1 MQITDLL
8 KRESVE
14 LNGSAS
20 SKKEA
25 LEKMVR
31 LMVKQGNIADPEE
44 YQRKVFARE
53 EEGSTGV
60 GEGVA
65 IPHAK
70 TAAVTKPGLAF
81 MRCLDGVEF
90 DSLDGMP
97 AKLFFLIAAPDSKDN
112 VHLDVLS
119 RLSTLLMDPDFI
131 DGIMAV
137 DSVDGLYE
145 LIGQKE
151 REKFPEEF
159 EKQEPAGDA
168 TSGKETTGAG
178 AACVE
183 AAGAAKEEKPVGFR
197 VLAVTACPTGIAHT
211 YMAAESLEQHAKKRG
226 ITIKV
231 ETNGQSGVKNLLTA
245 EDIEQAEGIIVAA
258 DKYVPMNRFKGKR
271 VVIVKVA
278 DGINKADQLLDEA
291 LSGSAP
297 VFEGESGGAGA
308 AEAAAEESSAR
319 KTYKH
324 LMNGVSHMLPFVIG
338 GGILIALAF
347 LFDMGAAG
355 TSKFGSSTPLAAFFK
370 NVGGLAFSFM
380 MPMLAGFIAASIA
393 DRPGLLVGFVAGA
406 MANSGGSGFFGALV
420 GGFAA
425 GYLILLLKKVFSAL
439 PDSLENLKPILL
451 YPVIGL
457 MIMGALMVF
466 AINPV
471 MGAVNHWVNGSLMA
485 MSGGSK
491 ILMGLILGGMMSID
505 FGGPF
510 NKAAYV
516 FGTASLA
523 SADGSAVSS
532 PFMASVMIGGMVPP
546 LAIALACRLFPK
558 KFTAQE
564 RSSSL
569 TNFVMGLSF
578 ITEGAIPFAAE
589 DPTRVIPACAIGA
602 ALSGALSMF
611 FGCTIP
617 APHGGIFVLGV
628 ITNWPM
634 YVVSLAA
641 GSIVGAV
648 LLGVL
653 KKNKA

>member
-14 LNGSAS
+14 LNGSATD
-20 SKKEA
+20 KKDA
-25 LEKMVR
+25 LEKMVA
-31 LMVKQGNIADPEE
+31 LMVKQGNIADPET
-44 YQRKVFARE
+44 YKKKVFARE

-81 MRCLDGVEF
+81 MRCKDGVEF
-90 DSLDGMP
+90 DSLDGQP
-97 AKLFFLIAAPDSKDN
+97 AKLFFLIAAPDTKDN

-131 DGIMAV
+131 DGLMAV
-137 DSVDGLYE
+137 DTVDALYE
-145 LIGQKE
+145 MIAKAE
-151 REKFPEEF
+151 KEKFPEE
-159 EKQEPAGDA
+159 EPQEEAPA
-168 TSGKETTGAG
+168 
-178 AACVE
+178 AAEE
-183 AAGAAKEEKPVGFR
+183 AKPEGYQ

-211 YMAAESLEQHAKKRG
+211 YMAAESLEQHAAKRG
-226 ITIKV
+226 ISIKV
-231 ETNGQSGVKNLLTA
+231 ETNGQSGVKNALTA
-245 EDIEQAEGIIVAA
+245 DDIANATGIIVAA

-291 LSGSAP
+291 LSGNAP
-297 VFEGESGGAGA
+297 VFEGEEGGAAGPE
-308 AEAAAEESSAR
+308 AEAAEESQAR
-319 KTYKH
+319 KAYKH

-355 TSKFGSSTPLAAFFK
+355 TAQFGSSTPLAKFFK
-370 NVGGLAFSFM
+370 DVGGLAFSFM

-406 MANSGGSGFFGALV
+406 MAAGGGSGFFGALV

-425 GYLILLLKKVFSAL
+425 GYLILGLKKVLGFL

-451 YPVIGL
+451 YPVLGL
-457 MIMGALMVF
+457 MIMGALMVLV
-466 AINPV
+466 INPV
-471 MGAVNHWVNGSLMA
+471 MGAVNQWVNGGLTS

-491 ILMGLILGGMMSID
+491 VLLGLVLGGMMSID
-505 FGGPF
+505 FGGPL

-523 SADGSAVSS
+523 GADGQAVSS

-546 LAIALACRLFPK
+546 LAIAVACRMFPK
-558 KFTAQE
+558 KFTEQQ
-564 RSSSL
+564 RNSSL

-589 DPTRVIPACAIGA
+589 DPSRVIPACCIGA
-602 ALSGALSMF
+602 AVAGALSMV

-617 APHGGIFVLGV
+617 APHGGIFVFGV
-628 ITNWPM
+628 VHNWPM
-634 YVVSLAA
+634 YLVSLAV
-641 GSIVGAV
+641 GTGVGAV

-653 KKNKA
+653 KKNK

>member
-1 MQITDLL
+1 MHITDLL

-14 LNGSAS
+14 LNGSATD
-20 SKKEA
+20 KKDA
-25 LEKMVR
+25 LEKMVA
-31 LMVKQGNIADPEE
+31 LMVKQGNVEDPEE
-44 YQRKVFARE
+44 YKKRVFARE

-81 MRCLDGVEF
+81 MRCRDGVEF
-90 DSLDGMP
+90 DSLDGQP
-97 AKLFFLIAAPDSKDN
+97 AKLFFLIASPDTKDN

-119 RLSTLLMDPDFI
+119 RLSTLLMDPEFI
-131 DGIMAV
+131 DGLMNV
-137 DSVDGLYE
+137 DSVDGLYNMIAKAE
-145 LIGQKE
+145 K
-151 REKFPEEF
+151 EKFPEE
-159 EKQEPAGDA
+159 
-168 TSGKETTGAG
+168 
-178 AACVE
+178 
-183 AAGAAKEEKPVGFR
+183 AKEEVPAAAEEASSQGYQ

-211 YMAAESLEQHAKKRG
+211 YMAAESLEQHAARRG
-226 ITIKV
+226 VSIKV
-231 ETNGQSGVKNLLTA
+231 ETNGQSGVKNALTA
-245 EDIEQAEGIIVAA
+245 DDIANATGIIVAA

-291 LSGSAP
+291 LSGNAP
-297 VFEGESGGAGA
+297 VFEGEEGGAAGPE
-308 AEAAAEESSAR
+308 AEAAEESQAR
-319 KTYKH
+319 KAYKH

-355 TSKFGSSTPLAAFFK
+355 TAKFGSSTPLAKFFK
-370 NVGGLAFSFM
+370 DVGGLAFSFM

-406 MANSGGSGFFGALV
+406 MAASGGSGFFGALV

-425 GYLILLLKKVFSAL
+425 GYLILVLKKLLGFL

-451 YPVIGL
+451 YPVLGL
-457 MIMGALMVF
+457 MVMGALMVLV
-466 AINPV
+466 INPV
-471 MGAVNHWVNGSLMA
+471 MGAVNHWVNGGLTS
-485 MSGGSK
+485 MSGGSR
-491 ILMGLILGGMMSID
+491 ILLGLVLGGMMSID
-505 FGGPF
+505 FGGPL

-523 SADGSAVSS
+523 GADGQAISS

-546 LAIALACRLFPK
+546 LAIAVACRLFPG

-589 DPTRVIPACAIGA
+589 DPGRVIPACCIGA
-602 ALSGALSMF
+602 AVAGALSMV

-617 APHGGIFVLGV
+617 APHGGIFVFGV
-628 ITNWPM
+628 VHNWPM
-634 YVVSLAA
+634 YLVSLVVGTA
-641 GSIVGAV
+641 VGAV

-653 KKNKA
+653 KKNK

>member
-14 LNGSAS
+14 LNGSATD
-20 SKKEA
+20 KKDA
-25 LEKMVR
+25 LEKMVA

-44 YQRKVFARE
+44 YKKRVFARE

-81 MRCLDGVEF
+81 MRVKDGVEF
-90 DSLDGMP
+90 DSLDGQP
-97 AKLFFLIAAPDSKDN
+97 AKLFFLIAAPDTKDN

-131 DGIMAV
+131 DGLMAV
-137 DSVDGLYE
+137 DSVDGLYD
-145 LIGQKE
+145 LIAKAE
-151 REKFPEEF
+151 KEKFPDEE
-159 EKQEPAGDA
+159 
-168 TSGKETTGAG
+168 
-178 AACVE
+178 
-183 AAGAAKEEKPVGFR
+183 AKEEAPAAEEAKPEGYQ

-211 YMAAESLEQHAKKRG
+211 YMAAESLEQHAAKRG
-226 ITIKV
+226 ISIKV
-231 ETNGQSGVKNLLTA
+231 ETNGQSGVKNALTA
-245 EDIEQAEGIIVAA
+245 DDIANATGIIVAA

-291 LSGSAP
+291 LSGHAP
-297 VFEGESGGAGA
+297 VFEGEQGGAAAAGAEAGA
-308 AEAAAEESSAR
+308 AEESQAR
-319 KTYKH
+319 KAYKH

-355 TSKFGSSTPLAAFFK
+355 TANFGSSTPLAKFFK
-370 NVGGLAFSFM
+370 DVGGLAFSFM

-406 MANSGGSGFFGALV
+406 MAASGGSGFFGALV

-425 GYLILLLKKVFSAL
+425 GYLILVLKKFLSFL

-451 YPVIGL
+451 YPVLGL
-457 MIMGALMVF
+457 MIMGALMVLV
-466 AINPV
+466 INPV
-471 MGAVNHWVNGSLMA
+471 MGAVNHWVNGGLTS

-491 ILMGLILGGMMSID
+491 VLLGLVLGGMMSID
-505 FGGPF
+505 FGGPL

-523 SADGSAVSS
+523 GADGQAVSS

-546 LAIALACRLFPK
+546 LAIAVACRLFPK
-558 KFTAQE
+558 KFTEQE

-589 DPTRVIPACAIGA
+589 DPSRVIPACCIGA
-602 ALSGALSMF
+602 AVAGALSMV

-617 APHGGIFVLGV
+617 APHGGIFVFGV
-628 ITNWPM
+628 VHNWPM
-634 YVVSLAA
+634 YLVSLAV
-641 GSIVGAV
+641 GTGVGAV

-653 KKNKA
+653 KKSK

>member
-14 LNGSAS
+14 LDGSAAD
-20 SKKEA
+20 KKDA
-25 LEKMVR
+25 LEKLVA
-31 LMVKQGNIADPEE
+31 LMVKQGNIADAEE
-44 YQRKVFARE
+44 YKKKVFARE

-70 TAAVTKPGLAF
+70 TAAVTRPGLAF
-81 MRCLDGVEF
+81 MRCRDGVEF
-90 DSLDGMP
+90 DSLDGQP
-97 AKLFFLIAAPDSKDN
+97 AKLFFLIAAPDTRDN

-131 DGIMAV
+131 DGLMAV
-137 DSVDGLYE
+137 DSVDGLYD
-145 LIGQKE
+145 LIAGAEK
-151 REKFPEEF
+151 EKFPEEET
-159 EKQEPAGDA
+159 EKETPAG
-168 TSGKETTGAG
+168 G
-178 AACVE
+178 
-183 AAGAAKEEKPVGFR
+183 EEVKPQGYQ

-211 YMAAESLEQHAKKRG
+211 YMAAESLEQHAARRG
-226 ITIKV
+226 ISIKV
-231 ETNGQSGVKNLLTA
+231 ETNGQSGVKNALTA
-245 EDIEQAEGIIVAA
+245 EDIAGATGIIVAA

-291 LSGSAP
+291 LSGTAP
-297 VFEGESGGAGA
+297 VFEGEEGGTSAP
-308 AEAAAEESSAR
+308 EREAAEESQAR
-319 KTYKH
+319 KAYKH

-355 TSKFGSSTPLAAFFK
+355 TAKFGSSTPLAKFFK
-370 NVGGLAFSFM
+370 DVGGLAFSFM

-406 MANSGGSGFFGALV
+406 MAAGGGSGFFGALV

-425 GYLILLLKKVFSAL
+425 GYLILGVKKALGFL

-451 YPVIGL
+451 YPVLGL
-457 MIMGALMVF
+457 MIMGALMVLV
-466 AINPV
+466 INPV
-471 MGAVNHWVNGSLMA
+471 MGAVNQWVNGGLTS

-491 ILMGLILGGMMSID
+491 VLLGLVLGGMMSID
-505 FGGPF
+505 FGGPL

-523 SADGSAVSS
+523 GADGQAVSS

-546 LAIALACRLFPK
+546 LAIAVACRMFPK
-558 KFTAQE
+558 KFTEQQ
-564 RSSSL
+564 RNSSL

-589 DPTRVIPACAIGA
+589 DPSRVIPACCIGA
-602 ALSGALSMF
+602 AVAGALSMV

-617 APHGGIFVLGV
+617 APHGGIFVFGV
-628 ITNWPM
+628 VHNWPM
-634 YVVSLAA
+634 YLVSLAV
-641 GSIVGAV
+641 GTGVGAV

-653 KKNKA
+653 KKNK

>member
-14 LNGSAS
+14 LNGSATD
-20 SKKEA
+20 KKDA
-25 LEKMVR
+25 LEKMVA
-31 LMVKQGNIADPEE
+31 LMVKQGNIADPET
-44 YQRKVFARE
+44 YKKKVFARE

-70 TAAVTKPGLAF
+70 TAAVTRPGLAF
-81 MRCLDGVEF
+81 MRCKDGVEF
-90 DSLDGMP
+90 DSLDGQP
-97 AKLFFLIAAPDSKDN
+97 AKLFFLIAAPDTKDN

-131 DGIMAV
+131 DGLMAV
-137 DSVDGLYE
+137 DSVDALYE
-145 LIGQKE
+145 MIAKAE
-151 REKFPEEF
+151 KEKFPEE
-159 EKQEPAGDA
+159 EPQEEAPA
-168 TSGKETTGAG
+168 
-178 AACVE
+178 AAEE
-183 AAGAAKEEKPVGFR
+183 AKPEGYQ

-211 YMAAESLEQHAKKRG
+211 YMAAESLEQHAAKRG
-226 ITIKV
+226 ISIKV
-231 ETNGQSGVKNLLTA
+231 ETNGQSGVKNALTA
-245 EDIEQAEGIIVAA
+245 DDIANATGIIVAA

-291 LSGSAP
+291 LSGTAP
-297 VFEGESGGAGA
+297 VFEGEEGGTVAPEGEAG
-308 AEAAAEESSAR
+308 EESQAR
-319 KTYKH
+319 KAYKH

-355 TSKFGSSTPLAAFFK
+355 TAQFGSSTPLAKFFK
-370 NVGGLAFSFM
+370 DVGGLAFSFM

-406 MANSGGSGFFGALV
+406 MAANGGSGFFGALV

-425 GYLILLLKKVFSAL
+425 GYLILGLKKALGFL

-451 YPVIGL
+451 YPVLGL
-457 MIMGALMVF
+457 MIMGALMVLV
-466 AINPV
+466 INPV
-471 MGAVNHWVNGSLMA
+471 MGAVNQWVNGGLTS

-491 ILMGLILGGMMSID
+491 VLLGLVLGGMMSID
-505 FGGPF
+505 FGGPL

-523 SADGSAVSS
+523 GADGQAVSS

-546 LAIALACRLFPK
+546 LAIAVACRMFPK
-558 KFTAQE
+558 KFTEQQ
-564 RSSSL
+564 RNSSL

-589 DPTRVIPACAIGA
+589 DPSRVIPACCIGA
-602 ALSGALSMF
+602 AVAGALSMV

-617 APHGGIFVLGV
+617 APHGGIFVFGV
-628 ITNWPM
+628 VHNWPM
-634 YVVSLAA
+634 YLVSLAV
-641 GSIVGAV
+641 GTGVGAV

-653 KKNKA
+653 KKNK

>member
-14 LNGSAS
+14 LNGSATD
-20 SKKEA
+20 KKDA
-25 LEKMVR
+25 LEKMVA
-31 LMVKQGNIADPEE
+31 LMVKQGNIADPET
-44 YQRKVFARE
+44 YKKKVFARE

-81 MRCLDGVEF
+81 MRCKDGVEF
-90 DSLDGMP
+90 DSLDGQP
-97 AKLFFLIAAPDSKDN
+97 AKLFFLIAAPDTKDN

-131 DGIMAV
+131 DGLMAV
-137 DSVDGLYE
+137 DTVDTLYE
-145 LIGQKE
+145 MIAKAE
-151 REKFPEEF
+151 KEKFPEE
-159 EKQEPAGDA
+159 EPQEEAPA
-168 TSGKETTGAG
+168 
-178 AACVE
+178 AAEE
-183 AAGAAKEEKPVGFR
+183 AKPEGYQ

-211 YMAAESLEQHAKKRG
+211 YMAAESLEQHAARRG
-226 ITIKV
+226 ISIKV
-231 ETNGQSGVKNLLTA
+231 ETNGQSGVKNALTA
-245 EDIEQAEGIIVAA
+245 NDIANATGIIVAA

-291 LSGSAP
+291 LSGTAP
-297 VFEGESGGAGA
+297 VFEGEEGGTSAPEG
-308 AEAAAEESSAR
+308 EAVEESQAR
-319 KTYKH
+319 KAYKH

-355 TSKFGSSTPLAAFFK
+355 TAQFGSSTPLAKFFK
-370 NVGGLAFSFM
+370 DVGGLAFSFM

-406 MANSGGSGFFGALV
+406 MAANGGSGFFGALV

-425 GYLILLLKKVFSAL
+425 GYLILGLKKALGFL

-451 YPVIGL
+451 YPVLGL
-457 MIMGALMVF
+457 MIMGALMVLV
-466 AINPV
+466 INPV
-471 MGAVNHWVNGSLMA
+471 MGAVNQWVNGGLTS

-491 ILMGLILGGMMSID
+491 VLLGLVLGGMMSID
-505 FGGPF
+505 FGGPL

-523 SADGSAVSS
+523 GADGQAVSS

-546 LAIALACRLFPK
+546 LAIAVACRMFPK
-558 KFTAQE
+558 KFTEQQ
-564 RSSSL
+564 RNSSL
-569 TNFVMGLSF
+569 TNLVMGLSF

-589 DPTRVIPACAIGA
+589 DPSRVIPACCIGA
-602 ALSGALSMF
+602 AVAGALSMV

-617 APHGGIFVLGV
+617 APHGGIFVFGV
-628 ITNWPM
+628 VHNWPM
-634 YVVSLAA
+634 YLVSLAV
-641 GSIVGAV
+641 GTGVGAV

-653 KKNKA
+653 KKNK

>member
-14 LNGSAS
+14 LNGSATD
-20 SKKEA
+20 KKDA
-25 LEKMVR
+25 LEKMVA

-44 YQRKVFARE
+44 YKKRVFARE

-81 MRCLDGVEF
+81 MRVKDGVEF
-90 DSLDGMP
+90 DSLDGQP
-97 AKLFFLIAAPDSKDN
+97 AKLFFLIAAPDTKDN

-131 DGIMAV
+131 DGLMAV
-137 DSVDGLYE
+137 DSVDGLYD
-145 LIGQKE
+145 LIAKAE
-151 REKFPEEF
+151 KEKFPDEE
-159 EKQEPAGDA
+159 
-168 TSGKETTGAG
+168 
-178 AACVE
+178 
-183 AAGAAKEEKPVGFR
+183 AKEEAPAAEEAKPEGYQ

-211 YMAAESLEQHAKKRG
+211 YMAAESLEQHAAKRG
-226 ITIKV
+226 ISIKV
-231 ETNGQSGVKNLLTA
+231 ETNGQSGVKNALTA
-245 EDIEQAEGIIVAA
+245 DDIANATGIIVAA

-291 LSGSAP
+291 LSGNAP
-297 VFEGESGGAGA
+297 VFEGEQGGAEAGA
-308 AEAAAEESSAR
+308 ETAAEESQAR
-319 KTYKH
+319 KAYKH

-355 TSKFGSSTPLAAFFK
+355 TANFGSSTPLAKFFK
-370 NVGGLAFSFM
+370 DVGGLAFSFM

-406 MANSGGSGFFGALV
+406 MAASGGSGFFGALV

-425 GYLILLLKKVFSAL
+425 GYLILVLKKFLSFL

-451 YPVIGL
+451 YPVLGL
-457 MIMGALMVF
+457 MIMGALMVLV
-466 AINPV
+466 INPV
-471 MGAVNHWVNGSLMA
+471 MGAVNQWVNGGLTS

-491 ILMGLILGGMMSID
+491 VLLGLVLGGMMSID
-505 FGGPF
+505 FGGPL

-523 SADGSAVSS
+523 GADGQAVSS

-546 LAIALACRLFPK
+546 LAIAVACRLFPK
-558 KFTAQE
+558 KFTEQE

-589 DPTRVIPACAIGA
+589 DPSRVIPACCIGA
-602 ALSGALSMF
+602 AVAGALSMV

-617 APHGGIFVLGV
+617 APHGGIFVFGV
-628 ITNWPM
+628 VHNWPM
-634 YVVSLAA
+634 YLVSLAV
-641 GSIVGAV
+641 GTGVGAV

-653 KKNKA
+653 KKNK

>member
-14 LNGSAS
+14 LFGSAA
-20 SKKEA
+20 SKQEA
-25 LEKMVR
+25 LDKLIQ

-44 YQRKVFARE
+44 YRKKVFARE
-53 EEGSTGV
+53 AEGSTGV

-70 TAAVTKPGLAF
+70 TSAVTRPGLAF
-81 MRCLDGVEF
+81 MRCADGVEF
-90 DSLDGMP
+90 DSLDGQP
-97 AKLFFLIAAPDSKDN
+97 AKLFFLIAAPDTKDN

-137 DSVDGLYE
+137 DSVDGLYD
-145 LIGQKE
+145 LIGKAE
-151 REKFPEEF
+151 KEKFPEETG
-159 EKQEPAGDA
+159 EGQPAE
-168 TSGKETTGAG
+168 ETAG
-178 AACVE
+178 ASEE
-183 AAGAAKEEKPVGFR
+183 APKGYQ

-211 YMAAESLEQHAKKRG
+211 YMAAESLEQHAAKRG
-226 ITIKV
+226 ISIKV
-231 ETNGQSGVKNLLTA
+231 ETNGQSGVKNALTA
-245 EDIEQAEGIIVAA
+245 EDIAGATGIIVAA
-258 DKYVPMNRFKGKR
+258 DKYVPMDRFKGKP

-278 DGINKADQLLDEA
+278 DGINKADALLDEA
-291 LSGSAP
+291 LSGKAP
-297 VFEGESGGAGA
+297 LYPGEADAAPAGG
-308 AEAAAEESSAR
+308 EVAEESQAR
-319 KTYKH
+319 KAYKH

-338 GGILIALAF
+338 GGLLIALAF

-355 TSKFGSSTPLAAFFK
+355 TAQFGSSTPLAAFFK
-370 NVGGLAFSFM
+370 NVGGLAFM

-406 MANSGGSGFFGALV
+406 MAANGGSGFFGALA
-420 GGFAA
+420 GGFVG
-425 GYLILLLKKVFSAL
+425 GYLILALKRCLSFL

-451 YPVIGL
+451 YPVLGL
-457 MIMGALMVF
+457 MAMGALMVLL
-466 AINPV
+466 INPV
-471 MGAVNHWVNGSLMA
+471 MGAVNHWVNGSLTA

-491 ILMGLILGGMMSID
+491 VLLGLVLGGMMSID
-505 FGGPF
+505 FGGPL

-523 SADGSAVSS
+523 SADGQAVSS

-546 LAIALACRLFPK
+546 LAIAVACRLFPK

-589 DPTRVIPACAIGA
+589 DPSRVIPACAIGA
-602 ALSGALSMF
+602 AVAGALSMV

-628 ITNWPM
+628 VHNWPM
-634 YVVSLAA
+634 YLLSLAA
-641 GSIVGAV
+641 GTAVGAV
-648 LLGVL
+648 LLGFL
-653 KKNKA
+653 KKDR

>member
-14 LNGSAS
+14 LNGSATD
-20 SKKEA
+20 KKDA
-25 LEKMVR
+25 LEKMVA

-44 YQRKVFARE
+44 YKKRVFARE

-81 MRCLDGVEF
+81 MRVKDGVEF
-90 DSLDGMP
+90 DSLDGQP
-97 AKLFFLIAAPDSKDN
+97 AKLFFLIAAPDTKDN

-119 RLSTLLMDPDFI
+119 RLSTLRRDPDFI
-131 DGIMAV
+131 DGLMAV
-137 DSVDGLYE
+137 DSVDGLYD
-145 LIGQKE
+145 LIAKAE
-151 REKFPEEF
+151 KEKFPDEE
-159 EKQEPAGDA
+159 
-168 TSGKETTGAG
+168 
-178 AACVE
+178 
-183 AAGAAKEEKPVGFR
+183 AKEEAPAAEEAKPEGYQ

-211 YMAAESLEQHAKKRG
+211 YMAAESLEQHAAKRG
-226 ITIKV
+226 ISIKV
-231 ETNGQSGVKNLLTA
+231 ETNGQSGVKNALTA
-245 EDIEQAEGIIVAA
+245 DDIANATGIIVAA

-291 LSGSAP
+291 LSGHAP
-297 VFEGESGGAGA
+297 VFEGEQGGAAAAGAEAGA
-308 AEAAAEESSAR
+308 AEESQAR
-319 KTYKH
+319 KAYKH

-355 TSKFGSSTPLAAFFK
+355 TANFGSSTPLAKFFK
-370 NVGGLAFSFM
+370 DVGGLAFSFM

-406 MANSGGSGFFGALV
+406 MAASGGSGFFGALV

-425 GYLILLLKKVFSAL
+425 GYLILVLKKFLSFL

-451 YPVIGL
+451 YPVLGL
-457 MIMGALMVF
+457 MIMGALMVLV
-466 AINPV
+466 INPV
-471 MGAVNHWVNGSLMA
+471 MGAVNQWVNGGLTS

-491 ILMGLILGGMMSID
+491 VLLGLVLGGMMSID
-505 FGGPF
+505 FGGPL

-523 SADGSAVSS
+523 GADGQAVSS

-546 LAIALACRLFPK
+546 LAIAVACRLFPK
-558 KFTAQE
+558 KFTEQE

-589 DPTRVIPACAIGA
+589 DPSRVIPACCIGA
-602 ALSGALSMF
+602 AVAGALSMV

-617 APHGGIFVLGV
+617 APHGGIFVFGV
-628 ITNWPM
+628 VHNWPM
-634 YVVSLAA
+634 YLVSLAV
-641 GSIVGAV
+641 GTGVGAV

-653 KKNKA
+653 KKSK

>member
-14 LNGSAS
+14 LDGSAAD
-20 SKKEA
+20 KKDA
-25 LEKMVR
+25 LEKLVA
-31 LMVKQGNIADPEE
+31 LMVKQGNIADAEE
-44 YQRKVFARE
+44 YKKKVFARE

-70 TAAVTKPGLAF
+70 TAAVTRPGLAF
-81 MRCLDGVEF
+81 MRCRDGVEF
-90 DSLDGMP
+90 DSLDGQP
-97 AKLFFLIAAPDSKDN
+97 AKLFFLIAAPDTRDN

-119 RLSTLLMDPDFI
+119 RLSTLLMDSDFI
-131 DGIMAV
+131 DGLMAV
-137 DSVDGLYE
+137 DSVDGLYD
-145 LIGQKE
+145 LIAGAEK
-151 REKFPEEF
+151 EKFPEEET
-159 EKQEPAGDA
+159 EKETPAG
-168 TSGKETTGAG
+168 G
-178 AACVE
+178 
-183 AAGAAKEEKPVGFR
+183 EEVKPQGYQ

-211 YMAAESLEQHAKKRG
+211 YMAAESLEQHAARRG
-226 ITIKV
+226 ISIKV
-231 ETNGQSGVKNLLTA
+231 ETNGQSGVKNALTA
-245 EDIEQAEGIIVAA
+245 EDIAGATGIIVAA

-291 LSGSAP
+291 LSGTAP
-297 VFEGESGGAGA
+297 VFEGEEGGTSAP
-308 AEAAAEESSAR
+308 EREAAEESQAR
-319 KTYKH
+319 KAYKH

-355 TSKFGSSTPLAAFFK
+355 TAKFGSSTPLAKFFK
-370 NVGGLAFSFM
+370 DVGGLAFSFM

-406 MANSGGSGFFGALV
+406 MAAGGGSGFFGALV

-425 GYLILLLKKVFSAL
+425 GYLILGVKKALGFL

-451 YPVIGL
+451 YPVLGL
-457 MIMGALMVF
+457 MIMGALMVLV
-466 AINPV
+466 INPV
-471 MGAVNHWVNGSLMA
+471 MGAVNQWVNGGLTS

-491 ILMGLILGGMMSID
+491 VLLGLVLGGMMSID
-505 FGGPF
+505 FGGPL

-523 SADGSAVSS
+523 GADGQAVSS

-546 LAIALACRLFPK
+546 LAIAVACRMFPK
-558 KFTAQE
+558 KFTEQQ
-564 RSSSL
+564 RNSSL

-589 DPTRVIPACAIGA
+589 DPSRVIPACCIGA
-602 ALSGALSMF
+602 AVAGALSMV

-617 APHGGIFVLGV
+617 APHGGIFVFGV
-628 ITNWPM
+628 VHNWPM
-634 YVVSLAA
+634 YLVSLAV
-641 GSIVGAV
+641 GTGVGAV

-653 KKNKA
+653 KKNK

>member
-14 LNGSAS
+14 LNGSATD
-20 SKKEA
+20 KKDA
-25 LEKMVR
+25 LEKMVA

-44 YQRKVFARE
+44 YKKRVFARE

-81 MRCLDGVEF
+81 MRVKDGVEF
-90 DSLDGMP
+90 DSLDGQP
-97 AKLFFLIAAPDSKDN
+97 AKLFFLIAAPDTKDN

-131 DGIMAV
+131 DGLMAV
-137 DSVDGLYE
+137 DSVDGLYD
-145 LIGQKE
+145 LIAKAE
-151 REKFPEEF
+151 KEKFPDEET
-159 EKQEPAGDA
+159 QEEAPAA
-168 TSGKETTGAG
+168 E
-178 AACVE
+178 E
-183 AAGAAKEEKPVGFR
+183 AKPEGYQ

-211 YMAAESLEQHAKKRG
+211 YMAAESLEQHAAKRG
-226 ITIKV
+226 ISIKV
-231 ETNGQSGVKNLLTA
+231 ETNGQSGVKNALTA
-245 EDIEQAEGIIVAA
+245 DDIANATGIIVAA

-291 LSGSAP
+291 LSGHAP
-297 VFEGESGGAGA
+297 VFEGEQGGAAAAGAEAGA
-308 AEAAAEESSAR
+308 AEESQAR
-319 KTYKH
+319 KAYKH

-355 TSKFGSSTPLAAFFK
+355 TANFGSSTPLAKFFK
-370 NVGGLAFSFM
+370 DVGGLAFSFM

-406 MANSGGSGFFGALV
+406 MAASGGSGFFGALV

-425 GYLILLLKKVFSAL
+425 GYLILVLKKFLSFL

-451 YPVIGL
+451 YPVLGL
-457 MIMGALMVF
+457 MIMGALMVLV
-466 AINPV
+466 INPV
-471 MGAVNHWVNGSLMA
+471 MGAVNQWVNGGLTS

-491 ILMGLILGGMMSID
+491 VLLGLVLGGMMSID
-505 FGGPF
+505 FGGPL

-523 SADGSAVSS
+523 GADGQAVSS

-546 LAIALACRLFPK
+546 LAIAVACRLFPK
-558 KFTAQE
+558 KFTEQE

-589 DPTRVIPACAIGA
+589 DPSRVIPACCIGA
-602 ALSGALSMF
+602 AVAGALSMV

-617 APHGGIFVLGV
+617 APHGGIFVFGV
-628 ITNWPM
+628 VHNWPM
-634 YVVSLAA
+634 YLVSLAV
-641 GSIVGAV
+641 GTGVGAV

-653 KKNKA
+653 KKNK

>member
-14 LNGSAS
+14 LNGSATD
-20 SKKEA
+20 KKDA
-25 LEKMVR
+25 LEKMVA

-44 YQRKVFARE
+44 YKKRVFARE

-81 MRCLDGVEF
+81 MRVKDGVEF
-90 DSLDGMP
+90 DSLDGQP
-97 AKLFFLIAAPDSKDN
+97 AKLFFLIAAPDTKDN

-131 DGIMAV
+131 DGLMAV
-137 DSVDGLYE
+137 DSVDGLYD
-145 LIGQKE
+145 LIAKAE
-151 REKFPEEF
+151 KEKFPDEE
-159 EKQEPAGDA
+159 
-168 TSGKETTGAG
+168 
-178 AACVE
+178 
-183 AAGAAKEEKPVGFR
+183 AKEEAPAAEEAKPEGYQ

-211 YMAAESLEQHAKKRG
+211 YMAAESLEQHAAKRG
-226 ITIKV
+226 ISIKV
-231 ETNGQSGVKNLLTA
+231 ETNGQSGVKNALTA
-245 EDIEQAEGIIVAA
+245 DDIANATGIIVAA

-291 LSGSAP
+291 LSGHAP
-297 VFEGESGGAGA
+297 VFEGEQGGAEAGA
-308 AEAAAEESSAR
+308 ETAAEESQAR
-319 KTYKH
+319 KAYKH

-355 TSKFGSSTPLAAFFK
+355 TANFGSSTPLAKFFK
-370 NVGGLAFSFM
+370 DVGGLAFSFM

-406 MANSGGSGFFGALV
+406 MAASGGSGFFGALV

-425 GYLILLLKKVFSAL
+425 GYLILVLKKFLSFL

-451 YPVIGL
+451 YPVLGL
-457 MIMGALMVF
+457 MIMGALMVLV
-466 AINPV
+466 INPV
-471 MGAVNHWVNGSLMA
+471 MGAVNQWVNGGLTS

-491 ILMGLILGGMMSID
+491 VLLGLVLGGMMSID
-505 FGGPF
+505 FGGPL

-523 SADGSAVSS
+523 GADGQAVSS

-546 LAIALACRLFPK
+546 LAIAVACRLFPK
-558 KFTAQE
+558 KFTEQE

-589 DPTRVIPACAIGA
+589 DPSRVIPACCIGA
-602 ALSGALSMF
+602 AVAGALSMV

-617 APHGGIFVLGV
+617 APHGGIFVFGV
-628 ITNWPM
+628 VHNWPM
-634 YVVSLAA
+634 YLVSLAV
-641 GSIVGAV
+641 GTGVGAV

-653 KKNKA
+653 KKNK